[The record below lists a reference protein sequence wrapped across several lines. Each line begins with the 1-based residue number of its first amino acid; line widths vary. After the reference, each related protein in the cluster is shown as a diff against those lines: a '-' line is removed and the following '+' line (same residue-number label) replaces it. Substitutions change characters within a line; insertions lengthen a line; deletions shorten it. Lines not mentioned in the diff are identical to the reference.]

1 MKAAVFSRKQ
11 NKKIGVFLVRSNW
24 SGEAKIRVW
33 KIQCKKKG
41 GGGAVVKEIGD
52 KGRKIGLPQ
61 KGREKQE
68 NRPPRQGAWGTSG
81 GARGQRGARQALTF
95 PQHEEVRLLVRVEVS
110 EGCQGAPGLGP
121 KELGRD
127 VVQRPRRD
135 RPDSQ
140 QREPPKQ
147 QGQKHPRVRQP
158 ARRRHGSPSAPARRP
173 TAALNGSR
181 KAPCRR
187 QREKERSSDARTTAA
202 GSPLTLP

>member
-1 MKAAVFSRKQ
+1 MSRKLEI
-11 NKKIGVFLVRSNW
+11 K
-24 SGEAKIRVW
+24 GERQGCHRRAGKRRRT
-33 KIQCKKKG
+33 G
-41 GGGAVVKEIGD
+41 
-52 KGRKIGLPQ
+52 
-61 KGREKQE
+61 
-68 NRPPRQGAWGTSG
+68 PPRQGAWGTPG

-110 EGCQGAPGLGP
+110 EGRQGAPGLGP

-147 QGQKHPRVRQP
+147 QGQQHPRVRQP

-202 GSPLTLP
+202 GSLTLP